1 MTSFRSFLAFAPLF
15 ISAVLL
21 GFFADMLRKAWR
33 VRADSL
39 LLPIAAL
46 VLVFLVLVIKHTRL
60 QLRRLRR
67 KNVDFVRPRRPRWD
81 DIR

>member
-1 MTSFRSFLAFAPLF
+1 VIRVSVY
-15 ISAVLL
+15 AVLL
-21 GFFADMLRKAWR
+21 GFFADMLRKAWM

-39 LLPIAAL
+39 LLPIAVV
-46 VLVFLVLVIKHTRL
+46 VLAFLVLVIKHVRL
-60 QLRRLRR
+60 QLRRIRR

>member
-1 MTSFRSFLAFAPLF
+1 MIRLLAYTTALC
-15 ISAVLL
+15 
-21 GFFADMLRKAWR
+21 FFADMLRKAWM

-39 LLPIAAL
+39 LLPIAVV

-67 KNVDFVRPRRPRWD
+67 KNVDFIRPLGGFPPQSKR

>member
-1 MTSFRSFLAFAPLF
+1 MIRLF
-15 ISAVLL
+15 VYTTALV
-21 GFFADMLRKAWR
+21 FFADMLRKAWM

-39 LLPIAAL
+39 LLPIAAV
-46 VLVFLVLVIKHTRL
+46 VLLFLALVINHTRQ

-67 KNVDFVRPRRPRWD
+67 KKVDFVRPRRPRWD